1 MSGRFLEQIT
11 AMNGGLVVGSFD
23 HKVSALMV
31 KYHSYYPAIVFPALL
46 RDLFLCACVRAC
58 VRACVCS

>member
-23 HKVSALMV
+23 HKVSAFMV

-46 RDLFLCACVRAC
+46 RDLFL
-58 VRACVCS
+58 